1 MTCETRTTNLAA
13 QNLRK
18 HRSLTPP
25 TDNFLYYN
33 DRKSQMFDPQGLSI
47 AADYKIIDS
56 EQDNLAL
63 RHDMIEPLPPQT
75 EQDQK

>member
-1 MTCETRTTNLAA
+1 
-13 QNLRK
+13 
-18 HRSLTPP
+18 
-25 TDNFLYYN
+25 
-33 DRKSQMFDPQGLSI
+33 MFDPQGLSI

-63 RHDMIEPLPPQT
+63 RHDMIEPLPLQT